1 MSIDDA
7 DGEDYPPPGGRRS
20 FTIAM
25 ARMEAKLDVA
35 IAQHQ
40 ARLDEHSRRLHDLSL
55 VQAELAHRVGKVEQS
70 QAAAEAVESKKPA
83 PQPVIAYI
91 SIGITLLL
99 GVLYLIQ
106 NYGA

>member
-1 MSIDDA
+1 MSTDDG
-7 DGEDYPPPGGRRS
+7 DGEDYPTTPRRA
-20 FTIAM
+20 TWEALVRI
-25 ARMEAKLDVA
+25 EAKVDVA

-70 QAAAEAVESKKPA
+70 QAAAEAVESKRPA

>member
-1 MSIDDA
+1 MSTTDD
-7 DGEDYPPPGGRRS
+7 DGGEGYPTMPRRA
-20 FTIAM
+20 TWEALVRI
-25 ARMEAKLDVA
+25 EAKVDVA

-55 VQAELAHRVGKVEQS
+55 VQAEHTHRIGMVEQS
-70 QAAAEAVESKKPA
+70 QAASDAVQHSKPA
-83 PQPVIAYI
+83 PQAWPVYV
-91 SIGITLLL
+91 SVGITLVL